1 MNLTWQILDLH
12 TRHAFH
18 IARAA
23 APPVRRNVL
32 VRIQDRDG
40 NEGLGEAAPSPYYG
54 ETADTVAAVLPRYAE
69 ALAKLD
75 DPLALEATEAAVE
88 RVVGR
93 NAAARAAISA
103 ALHDLAGKRLR
114 VPVWKL
120 WGLTP
125 AARKSSFTIGIDE
138 PEIMRQR
145 VEEARAYSSLKI
157 KVGTPR
163 DAEILALVRR
173 HAPNAKLRIDA
184 NTGWTVK
191 QALRL
196 LPLLEELDIELIEQP
211 LPADDMAGLRMLRGR
226 SRIPIVADESC
237 RTEGDVAR
245 LVGCVDGVNIKLAK
259 CGSLRAAVR
268 MVHIARA
275 HHMRVMLGC
284 MVESTLAIAA
294 AVQLA
299 PLVDDLDLDGA
310 ALLAHDPFAGPGI
323 EADGT
328 IRFNEAPGLGVSPRP
343 AEAESSLGV
352 LR

>member
-1 MNLTWQILDLH
+1 MNLTWQILELN

-54 ETADTVAAVLPRYAE
+54 ETPDTVAAVLPRYAE
-69 ALAKLD
+69 ALATA
-75 DPLALEATEAAVE
+75 DPLALEANEAAVE

-93 NAAARAAISA
+93 NAAARSAVSA
-103 ALHDLAGKRLR
+103 ALHDLAGKRLG
-114 VPVWKL
+114 VPIWKL
-120 WGLTP
+120 WGLSPT
-125 AARKSSFTIGIDE
+125 AANSSFTIGIDE
-138 PEIMRQR
+138 PDAMRQR
-145 VEEARAYSSLKI
+145 VEEARAYGSLKI

-163 DAEILALVRR
+163 DAEILSLVRA
-173 HAPNAKLRIDA
+173 HAPHAKLRIDA

-191 QALRL
+191 QTLRL
-196 LPLLEELDIELIEQP
+196 LPLLEELDIEFIEQP
-211 LPADDMAGLRMLRGR
+211 LPADDLDGLRMLRDR

-259 CGSLRAAVR
+259 CGSLREAVR

-310 ALLAHDPFAGPGI
+310 ALLAHDPFDGPGI
-323 EADGT
+323 EPDGT
-328 IRFNEAPGLGVSPRP
+328 IRFNHTAGLGVAPRP
-343 AEAESSLGV
+343 ASPDGSLGT